1 MEKAEAG
8 RFLGLTGLATVGELG
23 RSKPRR
29 DAVSKTKVGDSR
41 ERYLKHPPPFSDLPQ
56 VCMVTYPFT

>member
-29 DAVSKTKVGDSR
+29 DPLSKTKVGDSR
-41 ERYLKHPPPFSDLPQ
+41 ERYLKHPPPFTDLS
-56 VCMVTYPFT
+56 